1 MTATELLVACDA
13 FMQEHRGCGE
23 LDGGVDDQH
32 AWLGAPSRSRDD
44 HHQSGTR
51 LVELGHIERCKTWD
65 LTRRVR
71 QPLHR
76 GEALS
81 RIAGRERI
89 LTYLEED
96 ALLAALPEP
105 HRTVT
110 QLALECG
117 AHLQSELLPITWADV
132 DLDKARPA
140 WWSGCALHRF
150 KDVLLQDGG
159 RGGAW
164 GDQAGHSQPAPHL
177 GLAHG

>member
-1 MTATELLVACDA
+1 M
-13 FMQEHRGCGE
+13 RG
-23 LDGGVDDQH
+23 
-32 AWLGAPSRSRDD
+32 WGAPSRSRDD

-51 LVELGHIERCKTWD
+51 LVELGHIERCKTWG
-65 LTRRVR
+65 LTRRVDNPCTEVKR
-71 QPLHR
+71 FR
-76 GEALS
+76 ES
-81 RIAGRERI
+81 RGRERI

-117 AHLQSELLPITWADV
+117 ARLQSELLPITWADV
-132 DLDKARPA
+132 DLDKARLTITATHAKNGRARHLPLSPGVVERLRA
-140 WWSGCALHRF
+140 PPLQGR
-150 KDVLLQDGG
+150 LLQDGG